1 MRIIV
6 DAMGGDN
13 APESAVVG
21 GALAAKEYGEQVV
34 LVGRQQTVEE
44 ILQKRGLAGTAGLSI
59 VQADDLVERVHGVLQ
74 VGGLLEE
81 RDDVE
86 HGDVRLVREGEMREL
101 VDCRD
106 VLGGARERDD
116 VAARRVHAVLALD
129 LRDGA

>member
-1 MRIIV
+1 MKIIV

-59 VQADDLVERVHGVLQ
+59 VQADDLVDMHDDPATVL
-74 VGGLLEE
+74 
-81 RDDVE
+81 RKKPDSP
-86 HGDVRLVREGEMREL
+86 M
-101 VDCRD
+101 
-106 VLGGARERDD
+106 A
-116 VAARRVHAVLALD
+116 VAF
-129 LRDGA
+129 